1 MLRRAAAT
9 GLLLIAGMQAASAWP
24 ELPAATPAA
33 TLFGLAS
40 GSSRDR
46 PAESEAPTPA
56 SGTSVNPPAS
66 QTLPPGLA
74 RMAAR
79 LGVPATGLSVWVQG
93 IGDPAPRVAFNAD
106 EPRNPASA
114 LKLVTTFAAL
124 EGLGPAYTWNTEVYL
139 GRPLGAAGET
149 GDLWLR
155 GGGDPYLVQE
165 EYWKLISGLRNRGL
179 ARIEGDLL
187 LDVSRFDLPAE
198 DRGAFDGQPD
208 RVYNV
213 LPHPLLVNFNAA
225 VFRVDAR
232 PDGTVGVGLDP
243 PLPNLRVDNRVR
255 TATGPCAGY
264 QLGVG
269 IAVRDPLARDT
280 AVLEGRFPAV
290 CGEYELSRSVLQP
303 ESYAWGLFRLYWQQ
317 QGGAFA
323 GRWRVAEVPAGQQP
337 FYVHRSRPLGDLIR
351 LVNKYSNNVMTRHF
365 EYALAVERFGAP
377 ATPAKGQQAIQDVL
391 RERGVDT
398 AGLIIGNS
406 AGLARETRISA
417 RQLGAVLEAA
427 WNSPWMAEYVSSL
440 SLAGLDGTMRRRL
453 RGSPAAGRVHVKTG
467 RLNGVSAV
475 AGYVDAAS
483 GQRMMAVLLVNAP
496 QAHQGPGEEL
506 QNAFLDWVYRAH

>member
-1 MLRRAAAT
+1 VS
-9 GLLLIAGMQAASAWP
+9 LLLFAGLQSALVLAQVAP
-24 ELPAATPAA
+24 ERSVGAPVVAPSAD
-33 TLFGLAS
+33 GLAA
-40 GSSRDR
+40 RQ
-46 PAESEAPTPA
+46 A
-56 SGTSVNPPAS
+56 TSQSTSHFTSQDAREPAS
-66 QTLPPGLA
+66 QALPPGLA

-79 LGVPATGLSVWVQG
+79 LGVPATGVSVWVQG

-124 EGLGPAYTWNTEVYL
+124 EGLGPAHTWTTEVYL
-139 GRPLGAAGET
+139 GRPLGPGGET

-165 EYWKLISGLRNRGL
+165 EYWKLIAALRNRGL

-187 LDVSRFDLPAE
+187 LDVSRFDLPTE

-225 VFRVDAR
+225 VFRVEAR
-232 PDGTVGVGLDP
+232 SDGTVAIGLDP
-243 PLPNLRVDNRVR
+243 PLRNVRVDNRVR

-269 IAVRDPLARDT
+269 IAVRDPTARDT
-280 AVLEGRFPAV
+280 AVLDGRFPEV
-290 CGEYELSRSVLQP
+290 CGQYELSRSVLQP
-303 ESYAWGLFRLYWQQ
+303 ESYAWGLFSLYWQQ
-317 QGGAFA
+317 QGGAFE
-323 GRWRVAEVPAGQQP
+323 GRWRIAELPPGLEP

-351 LVNKYSNNVMTRHF
+351 LVNKFSNNVMTRHF
-365 EYALAVERFGAP
+365 EYALAVQRFGAP
-377 ATPAKGQQAIQDVL
+377 ATPEKGQQAILDVL

-398 AGLIIGNS
+398 AGLIIGHS

-417 RQLGAVLEAA
+417 RQLGAVLETA

-440 SLAGLDGTMRRRL
+440 SLAGLDGTMRSRL

-483 GQRMMAVLLVNAP
+483 GQRMMAVLMVNAP